1 MQLVVWNYHCIMANI
16 ASHKAHT
23 YISTFNVIR
32 NRKGAYIF
40 SNISSGSLLLL
51 IVSEELLKEIS
62 IKEKIKS

>member
-1 MQLVVWNYHCIMANI
+1 MANI

-32 NRKGAYIF
+32 DRKGAYIF
-40 SNISSGSLLLL
+40 SNISSESLLLL